1 MTLCRHMLKN
11 HHVQSAKHLLKK
23 QQGVAVITA
32 LLLTT
37 LAITI
42 VASLFWQQ

>member
-1 MTLCRHMLKN
+1 MTQPLHVLKN
-11 HHVQSAKHLLKK
+11 HKAVFCMRPIKK

-42 VASLFWQQ
+42 VASLF

>member
-1 MTLCRHMLKN
+1 MSLRSR
-11 HHVQSAKHLLKK
+11 QR
-23 QQGVAVITA
+23 GVAVITA

-42 VASLFWQQ
+42 VASLFWQQQVQIRSIENQRAQLQK